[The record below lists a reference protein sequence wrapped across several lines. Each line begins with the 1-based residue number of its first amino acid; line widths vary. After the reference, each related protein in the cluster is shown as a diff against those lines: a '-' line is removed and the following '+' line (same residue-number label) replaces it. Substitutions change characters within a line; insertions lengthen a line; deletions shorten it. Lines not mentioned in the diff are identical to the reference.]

1 MAVNATMSSRS
12 SSPKRTS
19 NFQDSRGVWRRPN
32 GTILPLDESPS
43 SSRASSPRGSRSAS
57 PSSPRGRSKSPKRT
71 EDFIDSR
78 GRARSPDG
86 RYKSTNRSRSP
97 SPKRT
102 EDFVDSHGRERS
114 PDGRYK
120 PAYGSSSPRSGS
132 PRSRSPSPSRNSSG
146 HGVLGMLFYSA
157 ISQLA
162 KQQGKKI
169 DGGVKVSYEILEKIK
184 LHHKSVYV
192 KMTSKDKIT
201 VKDIHD
207 MIHADSGAH
216 KKISMHYI
224 DRV

>member
-1 MAVNATMSSRS
+1 MSSRS
-12 SSPKRTS
+12 SSPKRMS

-32 GTILPLDESPS
+32 GTILPLEESPS
-43 SSRASSPRGSRSAS
+43 SSRASSPRASRSAS

-86 RYKSTNRSRSP
+86 RFKRMEGSRSRSP

-102 EDFVDSHGRERS
+102 EDFVDVRGREHS
-114 PDGRYK
+114 PDGRFK
-120 PAYGSSSPRSGS
+120 SAHEASSPRYGS
-132 PRSRSPSPSRNSSG
+132 PRSRSPSPSRKASG
-146 HGVLGMLFYSA
+146 HGALGSLFYSA

-162 KQQGKKI
+162 KQHGKKI
-169 DGGVKVSYEILEKIK
+169 DGGVKTSYEILDKIK
-184 LHHKSVYV
+184 IHHKGMYL

-201 VKDIHD
+201 VGEIHD
-207 MIHADSGAH
+207 LIHADSGAH

-224 DRV
+224 DRA